1 MLMTSSTLTV
11 TTMHKSMTFSC
22 WGVIQSGHLTNCR
35 HPSHFVMLHC
45 VTRRRVTVS
54 MNTKWRYTVL
64 YNSSA
69 VLWLWWCVKINRN
82 SSLRPGRRP
91 RIAALHTT
99 MHTSWGKL
107 ENLEILQLCRE
118 CVAMI
123 VQTAK
128 TAYNVCTLPK
138 HVLIHRMKIPKTVPV
153 CHVTRLLPRC
163 EHAGAAPLLHRDGH
177 HHPHGEGKHGDMWLY
192 HDK

>member
-1 MLMTSSTLTV
+1 
-11 TTMHKSMTFSC
+11 
-22 WGVIQSGHLTNCR
+22 
-35 HPSHFVMLHC
+35 
-45 VTRRRVTVS
+45 
-54 MNTKWRYTVL
+54 
-64 YNSSA
+64 
-69 VLWLWWCVKINRN
+69 
-82 SSLRPGRRP
+82 
-91 RIAALHTT
+91 

-138 HVLIHRMKIPKTVPV
+138 HVLIHRIKIPKTVPV
-153 CHVTRLLPRC
+153 CHVSRC

-177 HHPHGEGKHGDMWLY
+177 HHSHGEGKSSYIMKKVIRMDTLFRLTWCSRGWTPTRTGCSRRRSLSRAASRTRRFYSRWKTSSSTFYELFTTSHPNCSHLGCSL
-192 HDK
+192 KLLSLFTKFPC